1 MLTILD
7 SFADRKIATPR
18 HLIRQP
24 VWFIAHS
31 TRRNLRYSVE
41 HFFLNNNLNF
51 MKMSQKNSGN
61 FDFFLVKK
69 RENDFCRAVFPRS
82 LRNARSV
89 GRVMYKKIN
98 ILVLLVDK
106 LERR

>member
-41 HFFLNNNLNF
+41 HYKNL
-51 MKMSQKNSGN
+51 
-61 FDFFLVKK
+61 D
-69 RENDFCRAVFPRS
+69 VFIHEPAYLSPRQS
-82 LRNARSV
+82 HFAHV
-89 GRVMYKKIN
+89 IAC
-98 ILVLLVDK
+98 
-106 LERR
+106 EHT